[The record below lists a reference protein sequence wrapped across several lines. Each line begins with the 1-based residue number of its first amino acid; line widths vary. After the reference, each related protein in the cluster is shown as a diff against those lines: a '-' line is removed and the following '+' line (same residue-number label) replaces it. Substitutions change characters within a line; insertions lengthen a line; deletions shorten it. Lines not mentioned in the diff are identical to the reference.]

1 MNQLHQVT
9 TSFPVPFN
17 ETFRLDAL
25 RQLEILDSPPQ
36 YRFDRITKLGA
47 SLFNT
52 PMCAISLVDADR
64 QFFLS
69 HHGFEGSDTAR
80 EHAFCNYVVADQSPL
95 IVRDATLD
103 DRFDDN
109 PMVVGNFHLR
119 FYAGVPVTDSE
130 GHALGS
136 FCILDRETRETGLT
150 EAQIE
155 ALEDLAA
162 IAMDEMKTGFEKQQW
177 SDEIEDANTRSRTL
191 EQERQQAVAASQSK
205 SEFLA
210 SMSHEIRTPLN
221 GLIGSADLLSE
232 TTLDA
237 AQRESMGTLLASA
250 ETLLGLLDDVLD
262 LSKIEAG
269 EMRYEQLEFD
279 VASEVEHIAMILANQ
294 SAKFDVDVMLDI
306 ADDFPTQGLGD
317 PTRLRQIVFNLAGNA
332 IKFTD
337 SGVVVIR
344 LQSPSPNQVRL
355 QVEDTG
361 IGMSESQVK
370 TLFEPFKQA
379 DSSIARRYGGTGLG
393 MTIVQRLVHAFDGS
407 ISVRST
413 EGQGTCVTV
422 DLHLPLSDPTPREV
436 ARFPSMVNGCRVL
449 VIDDVPINRSIIEGL
464 LTRAGAIVDG
474 VADGFSALSRLDA
487 AWLGSSRFDVVLC
500 DDLMPGMTG
509 RSFVRQFK
517 KQAMPTP
524 IIVMTSA
531 GSSDELTEVGA
542 DAVIAKPVR
551 AAPLIAAI
559 TDVVTQSRQQS
570 DQAALPIPRPMTR
583 SPVSEELS
591 LAGLSIL
598 VAEDHRTNQLV
609 IEKLLHSLG
618 AQSQVVENGQKACD
632 RLKSKTHFDVV
643 LLDIHMPVMSG
654 IEAAQWLRAQAATTH
669 LPMIAL
675 TANAL
680 EGDRERYLHAGFTG
694 YCPKPIRRSVLA
706 SAILHAIGQKVHV

>member
-1 MNQLHQVT
+1 MNQLHRVT
-9 TSFPVPFN
+9 TSFPSPFN

-25 RQLEILDSPPQ
+25 RQLEILDSSPQ

-47 SLFNT
+47 LLFNT
-52 PMCAISLVDADR
+52 PMCAISLVDEDR

-69 HHGFEGSDTAR
+69 HHGFEGRDMAR
-80 EHAFCNYVVADQSPL
+80 EHAFCNYMVADQSPL
-95 IVRDATLD
+95 IVQDATLD

-136 FCILDRETRETGLT
+136 FCILDRETREMGLT

-269 EMRYEQLEFD
+269 EMRYEQLEFN
-279 VASEVEHIAMILANQ
+279 VASEVENIAMILANQ

-393 MTIVQRLVHAFDGS
+393 I
-407 ISVRST
+407 
-413 EGQGTCVTV
+413 
-422 DLHLPLSDPTPREV
+422 
-436 ARFPSMVNGCRVL
+436 PS
-449 VIDDVPINRSIIEGL
+449 
-464 LTRAGAIVDG
+464 
-474 VADGFSALSRLDA
+474 FSAWYMHLMDPS
-487 AWLGSSRFDVVLC
+487 VC
-500 DDLMPGMTG
+500 DP
-509 RSFVRQFK
+509 
-517 KQAMPTP
+517 
-524 IIVMTSA
+524 
-531 GSSDELTEVGA
+531 
-542 DAVIAKPVR
+542 
-551 AAPLIAAI
+551 
-559 TDVVTQSRQQS
+559 
-570 DQAALPIPRPMTR
+570 
-583 SPVSEELS
+583 
-591 LAGLSIL
+591 
-598 VAEDHRTNQLV
+598 
-609 IEKLLHSLG
+609 
-618 AQSQVVENGQKACD
+618 QKA
-632 RLKSKTHFDVV
+632 
-643 LLDIHMPVMSG
+643 
-654 IEAAQWLRAQAATTH
+654 
-669 LPMIAL
+669 
-675 TANAL
+675 
-680 EGDRERYLHAGFTG
+680 RELVSPWICIFH
-694 YCPKPIRRSVLA
+694 
-706 SAILHAIGQKVHV
+706 

>member
-1 MNQLHQVT
+1 MNYYSLTSNSSMRRPMNQLHQVT

-221 GLIGSADLLSE
+221 GLIGS
-232 TTLDA
+232 T
-237 AQRESMGTLLASA
+237 
-250 ETLLGLLDDVLD
+250 
-262 LSKIEAG
+262 
-269 EMRYEQLEFD
+269 
-279 VASEVEHIAMILANQ
+279 
-294 SAKFDVDVMLDI
+294 
-306 ADDFPTQGLGD
+306 
-317 PTRLRQIVFNLAGNA
+317 
-332 IKFTD
+332 
-337 SGVVVIR
+337 
-344 LQSPSPNQVRL
+344 
-355 QVEDTG
+355 
-361 IGMSESQVK
+361 
-370 TLFEPFKQA
+370 
-379 DSSIARRYGGTGLG
+379 
-393 MTIVQRLVHAFDGS
+393 
-407 ISVRST
+407 
-413 EGQGTCVTV
+413 
-422 DLHLPLSDPTPREV
+422 
-436 ARFPSMVNGCRVL
+436 
-449 VIDDVPINRSIIEGL
+449 
-464 LTRAGAIVDG
+464 
-474 VADGFSALSRLDA
+474 
-487 AWLGSSRFDVVLC
+487 
-500 DDLMPGMTG
+500 
-509 RSFVRQFK
+509 
-517 KQAMPTP
+517 
-524 IIVMTSA
+524 
-531 GSSDELTEVGA
+531 
-542 DAVIAKPVR
+542 
-551 AAPLIAAI
+551 
-559 TDVVTQSRQQS
+559 
-570 DQAALPIPRPMTR
+570 
-583 SPVSEELS
+583 
-591 LAGLSIL
+591 
-598 VAEDHRTNQLV
+598 
-609 IEKLLHSLG
+609 
-618 AQSQVVENGQKACD
+618 
-632 RLKSKTHFDVV
+632 
-643 LLDIHMPVMSG
+643 
-654 IEAAQWLRAQAATTH
+654 
-669 LPMIAL
+669 
-675 TANAL
+675 
-680 EGDRERYLHAGFTG
+680 
-694 YCPKPIRRSVLA
+694 
-706 SAILHAIGQKVHV
+706 